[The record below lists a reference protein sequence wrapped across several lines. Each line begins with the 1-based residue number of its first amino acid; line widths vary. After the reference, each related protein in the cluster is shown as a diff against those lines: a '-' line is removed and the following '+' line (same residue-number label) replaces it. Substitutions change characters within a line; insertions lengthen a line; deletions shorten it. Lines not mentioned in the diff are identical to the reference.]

1 MANQMMPCHVI
12 VIEIARFQQLP
23 EHRKIEY
30 IREQCKW
37 KANIK
42 KVFVI
47 LNVHY
52 DSKTGRTLLATRNRG
67 GNHWSFL
74 CIDTEDDTAYYCDS
88 LAYPAPGSIKSQV
101 SPLVCMLNSELR
113 DVISFK
119 SIKPMH
125 DSTCNNEGKHT
136 CNANCAQ
143 LYPIQTCDS
152 ICGVIVS
159 IMPFISTAYTNC
171 CNDMKDVTKKK
182 LAGNIILPWLH
193 LPSEYN
199 TLLQTCLI
207 C

>member
-1 MANQMMPCHVI
+1 MAENLTVDDHADLCCYRWLGQDIIDIISGMANQMMPCHVI

-143 LYPIQTCDS
+143 LYPIQTSDS

-159 IMPFISTAYTNC
+159 IMPFFI
-171 CNDMKDVTKKK
+171 
-182 LAGNIILPWLH
+182 
-193 LPSEYN
+193 
-199 TLLQTCLI
+199 
-207 C
+207 